1 MKAKAGSKVF
11 DSIMRGLKGVDME
24 DKRYITTHGTD
35 MLDKWVFIQDTVSQ
49 STIAVMDNEAMAK
62 RIVLCLN
69 ACSEFTDGI
78 LGTDFVY
85 DAVQECVAR
94 GMHWYGNKDREDI
107 EIFKDME

>member
-11 DSIMRGLKGVDME
+11 DSIMRGLKGVDVGYKKYTM
-24 DKRYITTHGTD
+24 THGTD

-49 STIAVMDNEAMAK
+49 STIAVMDNEVMAK

-69 ACSEFTDGI
+69 ACSEFTDDI
-78 LGTDFVY
+78 LDTDFVY

-94 GMHWYGNKDREDI
+94 GRYWYRNKDGEGI